1 MISKDI
7 LRQIVAKQKNELNLG
22 LETVKR
28 DILGEVLQ
36 GFKDNRVIILTGVR
50 RCGKSTLLRQLMAK
64 TTQWSY
70 INFEDERLLDFR
82 AQDFEILN
90 EVLIETYG
98 TTKIYFFDEIQNIDK
113 FETFVRRLQDENKKI
128 IITGSNAVLLSKEFG
143 TRLTGRYKSFEIYPF
158 SFSEYLEFKKV
169 ETSKEDWYDINKKVK
184 LLKLFEDYLMIGGLP
199 EYLKNKDEEYI
210 RTLFENILY
219 KDIITRYSIKREKI
233 MKELVNILATN
244 ATSQITYNSLKTT
257 LNLSN
262 AITVKEYISYLNNS
276 YLFFELLKI
285 SYSLKEQLAS
295 PRKIYLVDSA
305 FHKVCGLT
313 FTPNK
318 GRNLEN
324 LAFIELKRKGN
335 DIYYYANKNE
345 CDFVIKKGTKITKA
359 IQVCY
364 ALDKSNKEREIN
376 GLIEAMNAF
385 KLNEGIILTFEQTD
399 ELKIGG
405 KSIRIIPLLKWA
417 LEENIENCAD

>member
-7 LRQIVAKQKNELNLG
+7 LRQVVIKQKKEINIKQDII
-22 LETVKR
+22 KR
-28 DILGEVLQ
+28 DILDEILKWI
-36 GFKDNRVIILTGVR
+36 KDDRIIILTGVR
-50 RCGKSTLLRQLMAK
+50 RCGKSTLLNQLMIQ

-82 AQDFEILN
+82 AQDFEMLN

-98 TTKIYFFDEIQNIDK
+98 TTQIYFFDEIQNIDK
-113 FETFVRRLQDENKKI
+113 FETFVRRLQDEGKKV
-128 IITGSNAVLLSKEFG
+128 IITGSNATLLSKEFG
-143 TRLTGRYKSFEIYPF
+143 TRLTGRYKSFEIFPF
-158 SFSEYLEFKKV
+158 SFSEYLRFNKI
-169 ETSKEDWYDINKKVK
+169 ETKSKDWYDINKKVK
-184 LLKLFEDYLMIGGLP
+184 LLKIFEQYLTIGGLP
-199 EYLKNKDEEYI
+199 EYIKNKDNDYI

-233 MKELVNILATN
+233 LKELVNILATN
-244 ATSQITYNSLKTT
+244 ATSQITYNSLKNT

-285 SYSLKEQLAS
+285 SHSIKKQIAS
-295 PRKIYLVDSA
+295 PRKIYLVDLS
-305 FHKVCGLT
+305 FHQVCGLT

-335 DIYYYANKNE
+335 DIYYYSNKNE
-345 CDFVIKKGTKITKA
+345 CDFVIKDGPKIIKA

-364 ALDKSNKEREIN
+364 TLDESNKKREIN
-376 GLIEAMNAF
+376 GLVDAMNTF
-385 KLNEGIILTFEQTD
+385 KLTEGTILTFEQT
-399 ELKIGG
+399 EEIKIEN
-405 KSIRIIPLLKWA
+405 KRIRILPLLKWS
-417 LEENIENCAD
+417 LEENK